1 MAELIH
7 SFPVCS
13 VVIGVIGLV
22 AAMAYI
28 LVGWKTDRR

>member
-1 MAELIH
+1 MAVSL
-7 SFPVCS
+7 PVWS

-28 LVGWKTDRR
+28 LFFCRTGQR